1 VEPDGGTRP
10 LVMADV
16 AARAGVSHQTVSR
29 VINGHPN
36 VAPQTRARV
45 ELAIAELGYRP
56 NIAARALVTGSTRTI
71 GLVMSHLDQYG
82 PARTMLGLENAA
94 RAAGYSLSVTLL
106 DDASAGAIRSAVDT
120 FVGQSV
126 DAVVALTTYGE
137 ALEAMRELTSPVPLI
152 AVQGGP
158 DDEGRPAVWVDYVA
172 GAALAT
178 RHLLELGHRTVHHV
192 AGPPDSLEARN
203 RIVGWRQELQAAGA
217 QVPELIFGDWWPS
230 SGYEAGRRLAA
241 LAGEGRSPVSAVFVA
256 NDQMSLGLLNA
267 LHEAGL
273 RVPEDVSVVGFDDVP
288 EAAYYTPPLTTVRQ
302 DFAELGRR
310 GVQLTLCRL
319 RGEDCRPE
327 PVAPSL
333 VVRATTCPAQPAHRR
348 PSRRASKVSFA

>member
-1 VEPDGGTRP
+1 VEPDGATRP

-29 VINGHPN
+29 VINGHPH
-36 VAPQTRARV
+36 VAPQTRERV
-45 ELAIAELGYRP
+45 ERAIAELGYRP

-71 GLVMSHLDQYG
+71 GLVMSHVDQYG

-106 DDASAGAIRSAVDT
+106 DDASAAAMRAAVDG
-120 FVGQSV
+120 FVAQSV

-137 ALEAMRELTSPVPLI
+137 ALAALEGLFAPLPLI
-152 AVQGGP
+152 EVKGSP
-158 DDEGRPAVWVDYVA
+158 EGDRPAVWVDQEG

-192 AGPPDSLEARN
+192 AGPADSLEAQG
-203 RIVGWRQELQAAGA
+203 RIVGWRRELQKAGA
-217 QVPELIFGDWWPS
+217 HVPELLFGDWWPA
-230 SGYEAGRRLAA
+230 SGYVAGRRLAE
-241 LAGEGRSPVSAVFVA
+241 LARDGRSEVSAVFVA

-267 LHEAGL
+267 LHEEGL
-273 RVPEDVSVVGFDDVP
+273 RVPADISVVGFDDVP

-310 GVQLTLCRL
+310 GVQLTLARL
-319 RGEDCRPE
+319 RGEDCTPE

-333 VVRATTCPAQPAHRR
+333 VVRATTARAQRPA
-348 PSRRASKVSFA
+348 SRRARKVSVA